1 MQSRPVF
8 SIREARE
15 DDLVDC
21 VDLLRKFSSESGTT
35 ELLGFDED
43 LVFHRLQNALPS
55 LDYFVNVLTV
65 DDSIEGICVGFT
77 VQALTSQTVQAA
89 EISWYI
95 NEEHRGS
102 SYSIR
107 LMKKLGEWAKSRGA
121 KCLAMISLE
130 RLNPELS
137 EGIYEKLGYVK
148 TETTFVKV
156 L

>member
-1 MQSRPVF
+1 MPNKPVYN
-8 SIREARE
+8 IRAANQE
-15 DDLVDC
+15 DLVDC

-43 LVFHRLQNALPS
+43 VVFWRLQQALDNP
-55 LDYFVNVLTV
+55 DYFVNVLTV
-65 DDSIEGICVGFT
+65 DDSVEGICVGFT
-77 VQALTSQTVQAA
+77 VQSITSTTVQAS
-89 EISWYI
+89 EISWYV
-95 NEEHRGS
+95 NEKHRGS

-107 LMKKLGEWAKSRGA
+107 LMKRLEEWAKSRGA

-137 EGIYEKLGYVK
+137 ESIYEKLGYVK

-156 L
+156 I